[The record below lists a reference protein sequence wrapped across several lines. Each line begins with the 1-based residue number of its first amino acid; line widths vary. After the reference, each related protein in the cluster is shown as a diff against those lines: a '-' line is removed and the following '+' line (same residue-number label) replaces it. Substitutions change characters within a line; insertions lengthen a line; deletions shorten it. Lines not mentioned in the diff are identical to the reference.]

1 MAKNSAPRPV
11 PFDFTTLPNA
21 GPATAE
27 DLRRL
32 GITTLAQLAKGD
44 PRDMY
49 DRMAAL
55 DGQPHDICV
64 LDVFTALVEH
74 ARTGKSKPW
83 WHYSRARKAA
93 APAGAG
99 KKRR

>member
-1 MAKNSAPRPV
+1 MKKKASST

-32 GITTLAQLAKGD
+32 GITTLAQLAKGN
-44 PRDMY
+44 PLAMY
-49 DRMAAL
+49 EKMGVL

-83 WHYSRARKAA
+83 WHYSRMRKSAA
-93 APAGAG
+93 APGAV